1 MGALGQGRQAE
12 AKGHR
17 KVEEP
22 DIGSVLDDE
31 IPFSAMDAR
40 DITKALGGKWAGR
53 YGLARCP
60 VHDDR
65 TPSLKVRDDPR
76 KDDGI
81 DVVCFANCDW
91 RDVKAALVRQGL
103 LPEFKPTSFSTSFSF
118 TTPPPAPD
126 RADEAGRVDLAL
138 KIWDAAG
145 PLKNSLGWRY
155 FTERRGLRV
164 GLLDLDH
171 CLRFH
176 VGFSAVVASDDGRRS
191 PIEPA
196 GVHRTFLKAD
206 ATKNA
211 EQGREGQ
218 DDAGQGRAPSAC
230 RADED
235 RDATAWA
242 FAEGIEDRASPSC
255 SPAGRPVWVCGFRAG
270 GIERLPVMAGIEH
283 LTIFADNDR
292 AGIHAAQTCA
302 DRWHQA
308 GRDAEVRTP

>member
-1 MGALGQGRQAE
+1 M
-12 AKGHR
+12 
-17 KVEEP
+17 
-22 DIGSVLDDE
+22 
-31 IPFSAMDAR
+31 
-40 DITKALGGKWAGR
+40 
-53 YGLARCP
+53 
-60 VHDDR
+60 HDDR
-65 TPSLKVRDDPR
+65 TPSLKVSDDPR

-126 RADEAGRVDLAL
+126 RADEAVRVDLAL

-155 FTERRGLRV
+155 FTERRGLHV

-176 VGFSAVVASDDGRRS
+176 VGFSAVVALMTDA
-191 PIEPA
+191 ITNEPV

-206 ATKNA
+206 ATKNVD
-211 EQGREGQ
+211 QGQKGKKML
-218 DDAGQGRAPSAC
+218 GKQGVIRLSP
-230 RADED
+230 DEIVTD
-235 RDATAWA
+235 GLGIT
-242 FAEGIEDRASPSC
+242 EGIETGLAIMLE
-255 SPAGRPVWVCGFRAG
+255 GWRPVWCATSCG

>member
-1 MGALGQGRQAE
+1 
-12 AKGHR
+12 
-17 KVEEP
+17 
-22 DIGSVLDDE
+22 
-31 IPFSAMDAR
+31 MDAR

-65 TPSLKVRDDPR
+65 TPSLKVSDDPR

-126 RADEAGRVDLAL
+126 RADEAVRVDLAL

-155 FTERRGLRV
+155 FTERRGLHV

-176 VGFSAVVASDDGRRS
+176 VGFSAVVALMTDA
-191 PIEPA
+191 ITNEPV

-206 ATKNA
+206 ATKNVD
-211 EQGREGQ
+211 QGQKGKKML
-218 DDAGQGRAPSAC
+218 GKQGVIRLSP
-230 RADED
+230 DEIVTD
-235 RDATAWA
+235 GLGIT
-242 FAEGIEDRASPSC
+242 EGIETGARHHARRLAPGVVCDFLRRHRA
-255 SPAGRPVWVCGFRAG
+255 PAGDGRHRAPDNLRRQRPSRNTRGTNMRRPMAPGRA
-270 GIERLPVMAGIEH
+270 
-283 LTIFADNDR
+283 
-292 AGIHAAQTCA
+292 
-302 DRWHQA
+302 
-308 GRDAEVRTP
+308 

>member
-1 MGALGQGRQAE
+1 
-12 AKGHR
+12 
-17 KVEEP
+17 
-22 DIGSVLDDE
+22 
-31 IPFSAMDAR
+31 MDAR
-40 DITKALGGKWAGR
+40 GITKALGGKWAGR
-53 YGLARCP
+53 SGLARCP

-65 TPSLKVRDDPR
+65 TPSLKVSDDPR

-155 FTERRGLRV
+155 FTERRGLHV

-176 VGFSAVVASDDGRRS
+176 VGFSAVVALMTDA
-191 PIEPA
+191 ITNEPV

-206 ATKNA
+206 ATKNVD
-211 EQGREGQ
+211 QGQKGKKML
-218 DDAGQGRAPSAC
+218 GKQGVIRLSP
-230 RADED
+230 DEIVTD
-235 RDATAWA
+235 GLGIT
-242 FAEGIEDRASPSC
+242 EGIETGLAIMLE
-255 SPAGRPVWVCGFRAG
+255 GWRPVWCATSCG